1 MKEFLEPSPQK
12 EIPAMWIVSVSPSVE
27 LLFGRFNKKDQ
38 IKNPSN
44 ILPHVGRGVFSI
56 GTSIAVSIF
65 YFLSG
70 CAPIHKEEVRS
81 PRVASN
87 VYTGIKTTSGD
98 IVEVPRPASVA
109 VGEFES
115 DSQIRVFN
123 ERQNVMLTDNLV
135 VNITAPGFY
144 HEESNLVD
152 AKIPKGTRVNSY
164 LVHFDPSYFLFTFL
178 SGSVTFGKVILGVI
192 VLESDLDDSDVLGDP
207 VMSYPPGNLHLRGAE
222 LHQTDSVKIEDDRRT
237 LAVELSTRY
246 PMDQIRVIT
255 APDSTTA
262 AELEPDLHRKPA
274 VATAPVPREAP
285 SPVPQ
290 RKGKRFA
297 VLIGIGDYQD
307 PSISDLNYAAADV
320 KSVYSLL
327 TDPSRGGFPKENVQL
342 ILDRKAT
349 RRSIVKAIGDW
360 LFRKAGP
367 DDEVFVY
374 YAGHGAVE
382 KDRTGTEPDGL
393 GKYLVP
399 ADADPKT
406 LFVTGISNGELARM
420 FQALKTKRLVFFL
433 DSCYSAGTT
442 GLGRALTATGFRAG
456 SLSSDLYG
464 NLAGSGQAIVAAA
477 KPNQVA
483 LELPEFSHGLFT
495 KFVLDGLQ
503 GRADA
508 NGDGLVTLLELYP
521 YLSKEVPRVARQKG
535 AIQEPVL
542 RSSISGDLVLSSVP
556 ETLQKLS
563 IVARV
568 ERLKKLYTEGT
579 ISAKQLE
586 KAVKFLKTGQS
597 NRMLEDFFKGEIST
611 STFKDLF

>member
-1 MKEFLEPSPQK
+1 MNKLALHLISAFLTVLLPYPSLAQQAEAPVYKEGDWWKVKVEFKHSKGIFNRSGECFESYPEFLVKIEQGKPRVYGISDPVQE
-12 EIPAMWIVSVSPSVE
+12 EIDCPEVAGEVLGGNFWPLKFPLRVDQSWQHQYLSFETERWNFIDFKVE
-27 LLFGRFNKKDQ
+27 SLEEVQTPKGRFKAYK
-38 IKNPSN
+38 I
-44 ILPHVGRGVFSI
+44 
-56 GTSIAVSIF
+56 
-65 YFLSG
+65 
-70 CAPIHKEEVRS
+70 
-81 PRVASN
+81 
-87 VYTGIKTTSGD
+87 TGEHD
-98 IVEVPRPASVA
+98 VEVERGGVITQY
-109 VGEFES
+109 EFIGKATQTYYFSPELKAIVLL
-115 DSQIRVFN
+115 DFDHPYFRRMVKIV
-123 ERQNVMLTDNLV
+123 D
-135 VNITAPGFY
+135 
-144 HEESNLVD
+144 SNLVGSRTGQKGPPI
-152 AKIPKGTRVNSY
+152 AKKSLESQQVAKPQMKQQTSTPPRPGAEVAVPSQPTKPRQVTQPPIPK
-164 LVHFDPSYFLFTFL
+164 
-178 SGSVTFGKVILGVI
+178 
-192 VLESDLDDSDVLGDP
+192 
-207 VMSYPPGNLHLRGAE
+207 
-222 LHQTDSVKIEDDRRT
+222 
-237 LAVELSTRY
+237 
-246 PMDQIRVIT
+246 
-255 APDSTTA
+255 
-262 AELEPDLHRKPA
+262 
-274 VATAPVPREAP
+274 RE
-285 SPVPQ
+285 
-290 RKGKRFA
+290 GKRFA
-297 VLIGIGDYQD
+297 VVIGIGNYQNA
-307 PSISDLNYAAADV
+307 SIPDLAYAAVDAQSIYD
-320 KSVYSLL
+320 LL
-327 TDPSRGGFPKENVQL
+327 TDPSRGGYSKENVKL
-342 ILDRKAT
+342 LLGREAT
-349 RRSIVKAIGDW
+349 RRNIVAAIGSW
-360 LFRKAGP
+360 LFRRVGP

-382 KDRTGTEPDGL
+382 SDRTGTEADGL
-393 GKYLVP
+393 AKYLVP
-399 ADADPKT
+399 ADAVPQE

-420 FQALKTKRLVFFL
+420 FQALKTKRFVFFL

-563 IVARV
+563 IEARV

-586 KAVKFLKTGQS
+586 KAVKILKTGQS